1 MADVQHHLSSFLEAI
16 NAAGHSG
23 VLLADALVRL
33 FSETPLWSV
42 AVHYKEKA
50 ESLSELASRTTS
62 QVSQDVSSV
71 LHKYTHLTPGTKAAV
86 DGHQKS
92 LRELDS
98 ARERVDELGSCRDV
112 ERRRRAE
119 TRFERATEQYVADDV
134 RLVKAVQ
141 DIHDQKMQV
150 IVVYFIDYC
159 HRKHAF
165 GEAFVSRNTCTQPY
179 KIDLVN
185 VISGCWQFQ
194 MLGPA
199 LLTLFQTQA
208 SYYSQS
214 FEVLSALGKYREV
227 GDVFRD
233 SKASSCVKKAT
244 AQWLAAAQVGSLV
257 T

>member
-1 MADVQHHLSSFLEAI
+1 MREGRGERGRRATPPLLFPR
-16 NAAGHSG
+16 GHQRG
-23 VLLADALVRL
+23 R
-33 FSETPLWSV
+33 TLWSV
-42 AVHYKEKA
+42 TGRCVGKTVFRDAAHYKEKA

-71 LHKYTHLTPGTKAAV
+71 LHKYTYLTPGTKAAV

-98 ARERVDELGSCRDV
+98 ARARVDELGSCRDV

-150 IVVYFIDYC
+150 IVVYFIDCC

-165 GEAFVSRNTCTQPY
+165 GEAFVSRNTCTQP
-179 KIDLVN
+179 
-185 VISGCWQFQ
+185 S
-194 MLGPA
+194 
-199 LLTLFQTQA
+199 
-208 SYYSQS
+208 
-214 FEVLSALGKYREV
+214 
-227 GDVFRD
+227 
-233 SKASSCVKKAT
+233 
-244 AQWLAAAQVGSLV
+244 LA
-257 T
+257 